1 MLSRAAIF
9 VIEIDDFCCFLQLLD
24 TEAALRHE
32 QALHIVN
39 KTQVQSLEDENHRLR
54 TEITTLRRRLA
65 SATTTEVD
73 R

>member
-1 MLSRAAIF
+1 MIF
-9 VIEIDDFCCFLQLLD
+9 VVFLQLLD
-24 TEAALRHE
+24 AEAALRHE
-32 QALHIVN
+32 QALHIVS

-73 R
+73 RWTYVFVILV